1 MKKLFIFVIL
11 LLPIALYAQIATF
24 VPPHNNNYAGLEKNL
39 LFYANT
45 RFTVSQ
51 SGNSQFN
58 PSTSL
63 LFDGRYDPHYIPA
76 PAPGTPTVV
85 LIEGLPDVHTQKTA
99 YVGWTTRY
107 WPPSHFKI
115 EGYDPHA
122 SGWSTFTD
130 NTGNSA
136 TEFYIPVYGYFT
148 KLRFTFYDGTG
159 TNGALG
165 ISELFYLHNEFVQ
178 AYDGMMV
185 KYDKANNVYMG
196 HNARPTSLLVNG
208 NITTKKVKVT
218 QQGWS
223 DFVFDSSYQLPAI
236 PYVEGFIQQNKHLP
250 GIPSAEEVE
259 KNGVDLGDISAKLL
273 QKVEELTLYIIDQN
287 KKVDALSKENKLLTD
302 KVEKLEQAA
311 QKEKKKVPR

>member
-1 MKKLFIFVIL
+1 MKNLFIFVIL
-11 LLPIALYAQIATF
+11 LLPVALQAQVQIANF
-24 VPPHNNNYAGLEKNL
+24 VPPSNDNLASLEKNL

-45 RFTVSQ
+45 RFSVSQ
-51 SGNSQFN
+51 SGNAQFIA
-58 PSTSL
+58 SK
-63 LFDGRYDPHYIPA
+63 LFDGYYDPSYIPA
-76 PAPGTPTVV
+76 PAVGTPTVV
-85 LIEGLPDVHTQKTA
+85 LIEGLPAVHTQKAA

-107 WPPSHFKI
+107 WPPTHFKI
-115 EGYDPHA
+115 EGYDPYA
-122 SGWSTFTD
+122 SVWSTIAEV
-130 NTGNSA
+130 TGNSA
-136 TEFYIPVYGYFT
+136 AAYYAPLHGFFT

-159 TNGALG
+159 TDGALG
-165 ISELFYLHNEFVQ
+165 ISELFFLHNELVQ

-185 KYDKANNVYMG
+185 KYDEANNVYMG
-196 HNARPTSLLVNG
+196 YNVRPTDLRVNG
-208 NITTKKVKVT
+208 NIITKKVKVT

-250 GIPSAEEVE
+250 GIPSAEEVA

-302 KVEKLEQAA
+302 KVEKLVQAA
-311 QKEKKKVPR
+311 QKEKKKVP